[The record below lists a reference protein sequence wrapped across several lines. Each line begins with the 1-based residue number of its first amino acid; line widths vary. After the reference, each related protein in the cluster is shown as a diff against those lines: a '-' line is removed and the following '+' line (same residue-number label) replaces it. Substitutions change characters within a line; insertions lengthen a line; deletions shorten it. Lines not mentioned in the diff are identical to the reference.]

1 MEIIIKERQAAV
13 ALSFSWQSVGLPG
26 KQPEEKKPGKDSKAA
41 AGRKQCLL
49 KVWHLTLQLLDK

>member
-26 KQPEEKKPGKDSKAA
+26 KQPEEKSQA
-41 AGRKQCLL
+41 RIQRLL
-49 KVWHLTLQLLDK
+49 LGENSVY